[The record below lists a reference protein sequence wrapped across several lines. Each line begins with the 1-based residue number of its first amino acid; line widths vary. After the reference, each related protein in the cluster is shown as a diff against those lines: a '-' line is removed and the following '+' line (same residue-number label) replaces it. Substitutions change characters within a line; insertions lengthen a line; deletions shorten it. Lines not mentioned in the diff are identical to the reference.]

1 VNCITC
7 EKELNETERASGN
20 CCDNCWLNAWA
31 GTPLRIGLNN
41 PATPEKI
48 IAMIQGLLNASEA
61 MHLRIL
67 ELEKRVRPEDLQ
79 PKPAV
84 QLTHDKLVKEA
95 LR

>member
-1 VNCITC
+1 VKCITC

-20 CCDNCWLNAWA
+20 CCDGCWLNAWA
-31 GTPLRIGLNN
+31 GSPLRIDRLRNN
-41 PATPEKI
+41 PASQEKI

-84 QLTHDKLVKEA
+84 QTHTTS
-95 LR
+95 